1 MGSLGMPELL
11 LIALVFIIIF
21 GGGKL
26 PQLGRGLGE
35 GIRNF
40 RDAMREG
47 ERGSD
52 EKRESEPPPAEA
64 GTEKAAETK
73 TQDVGKV

>member
-47 ERGSD
+47 ERGGG
-52 EKRESEPPPAEA
+52 EPQPEPPKAA
-64 GTEKAAETK
+64 GTGSTEASGTGGDKA
-73 TQDVGKV
+73 

>member
-11 LIALVFIIIF
+11 LIAVVFVIVF
-21 GGGKL
+21 GGGTL

-40 RDAMREG
+40 RDAVRDGERGEG
-47 ERGSD
+47 ERPA
-52 EKRESEPPPAEA
+52 RQPAEPA
-64 GTEKAAETK
+64 PASPEAAEPK
-73 TQDVGKV
+73 A

>member
-1 MGSLGMPELL
+1 MGSLGFPELL
-11 LIALVFIIIF
+11 LIAIVFVIVF

-40 RDAMREG
+40 RDAVRDG
-47 ERGSD
+47 ERGED
-52 EKRESEPPPAEA
+52 DKPGPQPAGERPAEHGA
-64 GTEKAAETK
+64 GGTKA
-73 TQDVGKV
+73 